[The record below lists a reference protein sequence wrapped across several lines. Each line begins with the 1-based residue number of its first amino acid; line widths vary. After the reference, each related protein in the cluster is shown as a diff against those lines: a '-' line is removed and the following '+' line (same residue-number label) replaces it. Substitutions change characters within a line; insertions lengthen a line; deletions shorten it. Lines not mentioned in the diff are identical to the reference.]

1 MRARNL
7 DYFTTDFRSCQQFS
21 TIITLILQISHY
33 NSVNSRQIKM
43 RTKINIYDI
52 SCTIC
57 ILLAI
62 FTLYIINLKNY
73 APARRLLP
81 MTKKTKFAAL
91 TVACL
96 CAATAFAAPAW
107 SNDAQAKSYANQDPT
122 EYLEVTLSD
131 MGYTPEGG
139 YQIDYTY
146 NKDLE
151 ANGLE
156 YVFTIQD
163 EQCYALMTSETD
175 SVGNVYYDVMEIF
188 FDAPSPF
195 ADAQG
200 KKVYLDMFTYI
211 DYKDGAYYEITS
223 DAELT
228 NTQLDAIEQHGFG
241 ADDDYENYETVY
253 EEINYDRRETATF
266 TFNYGLPTYSISSY
280 RNACVNISGGI
291 ILGYY
296 DIFCPNLIPN
306 YSTIYTVNNRT
317 RYYPQSTETSAVIDQ
332 LYYDMKTNVTN
343 GTNVPNFKTGL
354 VDYAKRQGY
363 TATYA
368 SVKSGGAF
376 DYDSYKTQVKNG
388 KPIALFLMSFNVNNG
403 IFPFDDADHIDTT
416 YYTVNHAM
424 VGCGYLDV
432 DYYNA
437 SGSKFRSDKYL
448 KISTALSNET
458 SGYMR
463 INDKENIYEALAVTI
478 V

>member
-1 MRARNL
+1 
-7 DYFTTDFRSCQQFS
+7 
-21 TIITLILQISHY
+21 
-33 NSVNSRQIKM
+33 
-43 RTKINIYDI
+43 
-52 SCTIC
+52 
-57 ILLAI
+57 
-62 FTLYIINLKNY
+62 
-73 APARRLLP
+73 

-253 EEINYDRRETATF
+253 EEINYARRETATF
-266 TFNYGLPTYSISSY
+266 TFNYGLPTY
-280 RNACVNISGGI
+280 R
-291 ILGYY
+291 
-296 DIFCPNLIPN
+296 
-306 YSTIYTVNNRT
+306 
-317 RYYPQSTETSAVIDQ
+317 AV
-332 LYYDMKTNVTN
+332 L
-343 GTNVPNFKTGL
+343 F
-354 VDYAKRQGY
+354 
-363 TATYA
+363 
-368 SVKSGGAF
+368 SV
-376 DYDSYKTQVKNG
+376 
-388 KPIALFLMSFNVNNG
+388 I
-403 IFPFDDADHIDTT
+403 TT
-416 YYTVNHAM
+416 YFVLIL
-424 VGCGYLDV
+424 YLITLL
-432 DYYNA
+432 
-437 SGSKFRSDKYL
+437 FIR
-448 KISTALSNET
+448 
-458 SGYMR
+458 
-463 INDKENIYEALAVTI
+463 
-478 V
+478 